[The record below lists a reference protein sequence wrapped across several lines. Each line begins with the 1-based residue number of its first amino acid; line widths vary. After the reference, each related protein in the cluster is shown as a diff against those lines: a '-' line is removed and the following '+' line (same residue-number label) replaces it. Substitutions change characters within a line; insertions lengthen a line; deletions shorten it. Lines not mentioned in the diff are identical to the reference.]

1 MKNCMDE
8 LAGLESQYGGTRSTN
23 QSTLL
28 GKKRP
33 EAGGGI
39 KIGKQELWD
48 KHTHTQQRES
58 TVGVWSSIIYKNWRK
73 SIL

>member
-1 MKNCMDE
+1 MIATSKNWILDEMKNCMDE
-8 LAGLESQYGGTRSTN
+8 LAGLESQYSGTRSTN

-33 EAGGGI
+33 EAGGGGGI

-48 KHTHTQQRES
+48 KHTHS
-58 TVGVWSSIIYKNWRK
+58 KGKV
-73 SIL
+73 L

>member
-33 EAGGGI
+33 EAGGG
-39 KIGKQELWD
+39 GD
-48 KHTHTQQRES
+48 KNRQTGTL
-58 TVGVWSSIIYKNWRK
+58 G
-73 SIL
+73 